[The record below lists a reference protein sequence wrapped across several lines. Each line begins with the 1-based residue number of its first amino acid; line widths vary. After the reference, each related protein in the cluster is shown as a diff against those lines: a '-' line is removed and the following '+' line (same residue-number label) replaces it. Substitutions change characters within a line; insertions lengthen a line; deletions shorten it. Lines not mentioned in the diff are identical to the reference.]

1 MSDDLSNYADSPIA
15 PAMLCFAITPS
26 DSQPLPQLTKALYIG
41 EGGNLV
47 LRSALGDT
55 DVTFANVPS
64 GYILDVRAISVR
76 ATGTTATA
84 IIGLA

>member
-1 MSDDLSNYADSPIA
+1 MSDDLRNHADSATA

-41 EGGNLV
+41 EGGNVV
-47 LRSALGDT
+47 LRSAIGDT
-55 DVTFANVPS
+55 DVTFTNVPS
-64 GYILDVRAISVR
+64 GYVLDVRAVAVR

-84 IIGLA
+84 IVGLA